1 MKSIRNQAIQDMA
14 SAGVQ
19 TFYILQEK
27 AILEF
32 MSEDSSLKV
41 DFRRFNGG
49 HYDKRT
55 LLVELEE
62 DNLLL

>member
-14 SAGVQ
+14 SVGVQ

-49 HYDKRT
+49 HYDKRA
-55 LLVELEE
+55 LLTEIEE

>member
-14 SAGVQ
+14 SVGVQ

-32 MSEDSSLKV
+32 ISEESFRV
-41 DFRRFNGG
+41 DFRKFNGG
-49 HYDKRT
+49 HYDKHA
-55 LLVELEE
+55 LLAELEE
-62 DNLLL
+62 DIQLLL